1 MANSGRPVVLKKVK
15 PVSLAFK
22 LKTKQKIKEGLIQF
36 LLFLASLVPV
46 ITVFGILFSL
56 AFETVAFFREVSLV
70 EFFTQTQWAPLFLP
84 RKFGVLPLVS
94 GTFLVTLGA
103 VLIAIPLGLGAAVYL
118 SEYAS
123 STVRK
128 VIKPLI
134 EVLSGVPTVVF
145 GYIALLL
152 VTPLLRQLLPGTDM
166 FNALSASIAM
176 GIMILP
182 MVASLSEDAMRSVPF
197 TLREAA
203 YALGANKFET
213 TVKVVIPSALSGILA
228 SFVLAISRAIGET
241 MIVAIAAG
249 STPNFTFNPLKSI
262 QTLTG
267 YIVQVSLGD
276 TPWGSIEFKTIFAAG
291 MLLFLLTF
299 CLNLLSARIVKR
311 SKYES

>member
-1 MANSGRPVVLKKVK
+1 VANGSRPAVLKKVK
-15 PVSLAFK
+15 PISLAFQ
-22 LKTKQKIKEGLIQF
+22 LKTRQKVKERLIQF

-46 ITVFGILFSL
+46 VTVFGILLSL
-56 AFETVAFFREVSLV
+56 IFETVAFFREVSLV
-70 EFFTQTQWAPLFLP
+70 EFFTKTQWAPLFLP
-84 RKFGVLPLVS
+84 RRFGVLPLIS
-94 GTFLVTLGA
+94 GTFLVTVGA
-103 VLIAIPLGLGAAVYL
+103 VLIAVPLGLGAAVYL

-123 STVRK
+123 NSVRK
-128 VIKPLI
+128 VIKPFI

-152 VTPLLRQLLPGTDM
+152 ITPLLRQLLPGTGM

-176 GIMILP
+176 GVMILP

-213 TVKVVIPSALSGILA
+213 TVKVVIPAALSGILA

-276 TPWGSIEFKTIFAAG
+276 TPWGSIEFKTVFAAG

-299 CLNLLSARIVKR
+299 CLNLLSARIVNRHKH
-311 SKYES
+311 EN

>member
-1 MANSGRPVVLKKVK
+1 
-15 PVSLAFK
+15 
-22 LKTKQKIKEGLIQF
+22 
-36 LLFLASLVPV
+36 
-46 ITVFGILFSL
+46 
-56 AFETVAFFREVSLV
+56 
-70 EFFTQTQWAPLFLP
+70 
-84 RKFGVLPLVS
+84 
-94 GTFLVTLGA
+94 
-103 VLIAIPLGLGAAVYL
+103 
-118 SEYAS
+118 
-123 STVRK
+123 
-128 VIKPLI
+128 
-134 EVLSGVPTVVF
+134 
-145 GYIALLL
+145 
-152 VTPLLRQLLPGTDM
+152 M

-176 GIMILP
+176 GVMILP

-213 TVKVVIPSALSGILA
+213 TVKVVIPAALSGILA

-276 TPWGSIEFKTIFAAG
+276 TPWGSIEFKTVFAAG

-299 CLNLLSARIVKR
+299 CLNLLSARIVNR
-311 SKYES
+311 NRHED